1 MIQDIENE
9 ISYLEGILL
18 EIQNAIQKGKI
29 NNDYSKVVEICNG
42 LQLK

>member
-18 EIQNAIQKGKI
+18 EIQNAIQKGK
-29 NNDYSKVVEICNG
+29 G
-42 LQLK
+42 LQLKKSG